1 MGHNNQSE
9 NNELYAL
16 IDDVVA
22 RYQYTSNDD
31 QPRIRELLQAEK
43 ELQKAKVIL
52 AAWEIFRNGIS
63 EQYPEL
69 LKWCPQNTITIH
81 DPELPGV
88 VIFDS
93 VNL

>member
-1 MGHNNQSE
+1 MRSIDE
-9 NNELYAL
+9 NVDEILIELGAKS
-16 IDDVVA
+16 
-22 RYQYTSNDD
+22 RYD
-31 QPRIRELLQAEK
+31 RVRELIHAEQ
-43 ELQKAKVIL
+43 ELSKTRGML
-52 AAWEIFRNGIS
+52 ASWEIFRNGIS

-93 VNL
+93 VNP

>member
-1 MGHNNQSE
+1 MEHTNQAE
-9 NNELYAL
+9 NDELDAL
-16 IDDVVA
+16 IDEGFE
-22 RYQYTSNDD
+22 RYQYQSDD
-31 QPRIRELLQAEK
+31 DKPRIIELLQAEK
-43 ELQKAKVIL
+43 ELANARVML

-93 VNL
+93 VNP